1 MYILSFHYPSYY
13 NQKWGLTAYC
23 PKAIKKA
30 RLVER
35 EVALFWKLATGR
47 GGGSGFYLKGDS
59 SLPNDNQWARAFIGG
74 GRGLPAGQPS
84 LL

>member
-13 NQKWGLTAYC
+13 NRKWGLTAYC

-35 EVALFWKLATGR
+35 EVALFWKLATGW
-47 GGGSGFYLKGDS
+47 G
-59 SLPNDNQWARAFIGG
+59 GG
-74 GRGLPAGQPS
+74 GR
-84 LL
+84 LLSKG